1 MQIGHVAVA
10 CVIAS
15 FAPELTGGRIEAFS
29 GEALAV
35 AFLAHWLP
43 NLDSIP
49 IWLKWAKP
57 NFHCT
62 WSHTFLFAFLVALL
76 LAPFDVGWA
85 LLAFS
90 SLLLHYAA
98 DLPSTIGLPLFLPFT
113 WKRFSLRLWADT
125 GAGTWTSMKG
135 TYQQSWTWILE
146 GGAFVVL
153 FIRAYQVGAWPFA

>member
-15 FAPELTGGRIEAFS
+15 FAPELTGGRMEAFS
-29 GEALAV
+29 GESLAV
-35 AFLAHWLP
+35 AFVAHWLP

-62 WSHTFLFAFLVALL
+62 WSHSLGFA
-76 LAPFDVGWA
+76 LAVTLILMSFNVGWG
-85 LLAFS
+85 LLAFA
-90 SLLLHYAA
+90 SLVLHYAA
-98 DLPSTIGLPLFLPFT
+98 DLPSTVGLPLLLPFS
-113 WKRFSLRLWADT
+113 WKRVSLRLWADT
-125 GAGTWTSMKG
+125 GAGSLMSLKG

-146 GGAFVVL
+146 GGAFVIL
-153 FIRAYQVGAWPFA
+153 FVRAYQLGVWPFA